1 MTYSLDPEVA
11 QALADLPGDAPAPS
25 PPARGD
31 WRGYRE
37 MNHGFYRAV
46 MAERALNP
54 RVTTEDFAPE
64 TKEASRRL
72 RWYRPTGRSTG
83 AAVLYAHGGGMISGS
98 VGFYDPVVSDYVAQ
112 TGVPFLAVDY
122 RLAPENPGTG
132 PVEEVYAALR
142 WLVGH
147 AAGLGVDPRRIA
159 VMGDSAGGGLAAGA
173 AILARNRGVPLA
185 KQLLVYPML
194 DDRPAAIHPDVARVS
209 VVSED
214 FLATCWDALLDGF
227 REDEEVLA
235 IAAPARQPDLSRLAP
250 AYVEVGDLDLFRGED
265 IAYALRL
272 SGAGVPVELHV
283 HPGAPHGFDLL
294 APAAQVTR
302 RALEDRCRVLRSL

>member
-1 MTYSLDPEVA
+1 MAYSLDPEIT
-11 QALADLPGDAPAPS
+11 QALADLFGDAPAPT

-37 MNHGFYRAV
+37 MNHGFYRLVTAQ
-46 MAERALNP
+46 RPLNP
-54 RVTTEDFAPE
+54 RVTTEDFTLE
-64 TKEASRRL
+64 TKDTALRL
-72 RWYRPTGRSTG
+72 RWYCLTSQPSSG

-98 VGFYDPVVSDYVAQ
+98 VEFYDPVVSDYVAQ

-142 WLVGH
+142 WLVEH
-147 AAGLGVDPRRIA
+147 AAGLGVDPRRIT

-185 KQLLVYPML
+185 KQILIYPML
-194 DDRPAAIHPDVARVS
+194 DDRPAALDPAVAQMS

-214 FLATCWDALLDGF
+214 FLATCWGALLDGF
-227 REDEEVLA
+227 RGNADVLA
-235 IAAPARQPDLSRLAP
+235 LAAPARQAD
-250 AYVEVGDLDLFRGED
+250 AYVEVGDLDIFRGED
-265 IAYALRL
+265 LAYARRL
-272 SGAGVPVELHV
+272 SEAGVPLELHV
-283 HPGAPHGFDLL
+283 YPGAPHGFDLI
-294 APAAQVTR
+294 APTAQVTR
-302 RALEDRCRVLRSL
+302 RAFEDRCRVLRSL